1 MKSAGKR
8 MELKTIIP
16 TEVTQSQEDK
26 YRTFSCM
33 WMLALNWLPAYQRS
47 WRASKG
53 GEMERSGTEEE
64 WNNEELA
71 F

>member
-1 MKSAGKR
+1 MKSAGKL
-8 MELKTIIP
+8 MELKTIVLI
-16 TEVTQSQEDK
+16 EVTQSQEDK
-26 YRTFSCM
+26 CHTFSCM

-53 GEMERSGTEEE
+53 GEIECSGTEEE
-64 WNNEELA
+64 QNNEELT